1 MRQLTRAGKQ
11 KSANSL
17 KLHIG
22 QRVVLSDDHRFRVI
36 VAGRRWG
43 KTQVSKV
50 AAILAACSKKNQLVW
65 YVSPTYG
72 MSRQNFW
79 EPLKAAIPRD
89 WIAKN
94 GINETR
100 MSIRLINGSVIE
112 LKGADNPDSLRGV
125 GIHFLII
132 DEAQDVKSE
141 TWELVLRPTLS
152 STGGRV
158 LFIGT
163 PKSFN
168 WLYDRFV
175 EGQKGNAYIDP
186 TTKKPVINDW
196 KSWQFPTAMSPFIPK
211 KEIEMARRDM
221 DPKSFRQEYMASFE
235 AMSGRVYY
243 PFDRNVHVG
252 DYEFNPNLP
261 IKIGMDF
268 NIDPMSM
275 IIMQEQ
281 PNGEIWVVDEV
292 ILAGSNTQESADE
305 LVRRY
310 FRYMKN
316 IAIYPD
322 PAGNN
327 RNHDRGE
334 TSLDILREA
343 GFKAI
348 KFRRKHPA
356 VQDRVNA
363 VNRLLMTADGM
374 ARLKVNRNCK
384 TLIASLEQTIY
395 KAGTNEVDKTQGLEH
410 ATDALGYYA
419 ELEHPVRQRIYTGVS
434 I

>member
-1 MRQLTRAGKQ
+1 MCAAVTNPA
-11 KSANSL
+11 SVL
-17 KLHIG
+17 KLHRG
-22 QRVVLSDDHRFRVI
+22 QKIVLKDNHRFRVI

-50 AAILAACSKKNQLVW
+50 AAVIAACSKPNQLVW

-79 EPLKAAIPRD
+79 EPIKAALPRE
-89 WIAKN
+89 WIVKN
-94 GINETR
+94 GINEQR
-100 MSIRLINGSVIE
+100 MEIRLINGSKIV

-132 DEAQDVKSE
+132 DEAQDVKAE
-141 TWELVLRPTLS
+141 TWEMVLRPTLS
-152 STGGRV
+152 STGGKV

-168 WLYDRFV
+168 WLYDKFI
-175 EGQKGNAYIDP
+175 EGQKGAAYIDP
-186 TTKKPVINDW
+186 VTRKLVFNDW
-196 KSWQFPTAMSPFIPK
+196 KSWQFPTSTSPFIPK

-221 DPKSFRQEYMASFE
+221 DPKSFRQEYEASFE
-235 AMSGRVYY
+235 TMSGRVYY
-243 PFDRNVHVG
+243 PFDRRTHVG
-252 DYEFNPNLP
+252 DYAFNPKLP

-275 IIMQEQ
+275 VVCQEQ
-281 PNGEIWVVDEV
+281 ENGEIWVVDEI
-292 ILAGSNTQESADE
+292 ILPGSNTQESADE
-305 LVRRY
+305 MVRRY
-310 FRYMKN
+310 FRHMGA
-316 IAIYPD
+316 ITIYPD

-327 RNHDRGE
+327 RSNGRGE

-343 GFKAI
+343 GFKRI

-363 VNRLLMTADGM
+363 VNRLLMTADGTIRM
-374 ARLKVNRNCK
+374 RVDRKCK
-384 TLIASLEQTIY
+384 TSTNSPEQTIY
-395 KAGTNEVDKTQGLEH
+395 KPGTKEVDKSAGLEH
-410 ATDALGYYA
+410 AADAFGYFA
-419 ELEHPVRQRIYTGVS
+419 ELEHPVRELQLIGIS

>member
-1 MRQLTRAGKQ
+1 MSKP
-11 KSANSL
+11 KSVL
-17 KLHIG
+17 KLHKG
-22 QRVVLSDDHRFRVI
+22 QKTVLKSRRRFRVI

-50 AAILAACSKKNQLVW
+50 AAVLAACAKPNQLVW

-79 EPLKAAIPRD
+79 EPLKQAIPRD
-89 WIAKN
+89 WIVKN

-100 MSIRLINGSVIE
+100 MSIKLINGSVIE

-132 DEAQDVKSE
+132 DEAQDVKAE

-152 STGGRV
+152 STGGKV

-168 WLYDRFV
+168 WLYDKFV
-175 EGQKGNAYIDP
+175 EGQKGAAYIDP
-186 TTKKPVINDW
+186 QTKKLVINDW
-196 KSWQFPTAMSPFIPK
+196 ESWQYPTSTSPFIPR
-211 KEIEMARRDM
+211 KEIEMAKRDM
-221 DPKSFRQEYMASFE
+221 DPKSFRQEYEASFE
-235 AMSGRVYY
+235 TMSGRVYY
-243 PFDRNVHVG
+243 PFDRRTHVG
-252 DYEFNPNLP
+252 DYPFNPRLP

-275 IIMQEQ
+275 VVCQEQ
-281 PNGEIWVVDEV
+281 ENGEIWVVDEI
-292 ILAGSNTQESADE
+292 ILPGSNTQESADE
-305 LVRRY
+305 IVRRY
-310 FRYMKN
+310 FRQMN
-316 IAIYPD
+316 SICIYPD

-327 RNHDRGE
+327 RSNGRGE
-334 TSLDILREA
+334 SALDILREA
-343 GFKAI
+343 GLKRL
-348 KFRRKHPA
+348 KFRKKHPA

-363 VNRLLMTADGM
+363 VNRLLMTADGSV
-374 ARLKVNRNCK
+374 RLKVDRKCK
-384 TLIASLEQTIY
+384 TFINSLEQTIY
-395 KAGTNEVDKTQGLEH
+395 KPNSKEVDKSAGLEH
-410 ATDALGYYA
+410 AADAFGYYA
-419 ELEHPVRQRIYTGVS
+419 ELEFPVRERQFYGAS